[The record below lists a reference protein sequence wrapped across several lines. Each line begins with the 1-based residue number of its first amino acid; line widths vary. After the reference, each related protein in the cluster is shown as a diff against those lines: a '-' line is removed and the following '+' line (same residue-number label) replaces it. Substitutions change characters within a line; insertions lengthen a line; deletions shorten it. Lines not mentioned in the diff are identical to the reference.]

1 MDARNEGHVLS
12 FVDLFNCSTTNT
24 IEYVYCRCTCDYFS
38 ATLTSI
44 SCTSQGE

>member
-24 IEYVYCRCTCDYFS
+24 IEYVYTVDALVIIF
-38 ATLTSI
+38 L
-44 SCTSQGE
+44 QL

>member
-24 IEYVYCRCTCDYFS
+24 IEYVHCIDALVIIF
-38 ATLTSI
+38 L
-44 SCTSQGE
+44 QL